1 MWGYTPY
8 PPTMSPSGLSIYLR
22 SSHLRYVYAYD
33 SHSRW
38 WRLRPSSDDEW
49 DAPLR
54 RHPDA
59 WGVDGWD
66 RRLGVGLAL
75 LRSRRECAG
84 DVYLLSPLPPNGGF
98 TFVCSLWVFIYASYP
113 RCLRCADCSSTSRST
128 SIPDG
133 STAVHSWEWYR
144 DSRGSLVGAF
154 LSDVLRIF
162 IMDIIIYLIIFGC
175 FGAYCWA
182 ISEWLHPNGCFTFVC
197 SLRLCVC
204 LCLILML
211 VISLLKRLMRI
222 IALDLDSLRKRSL
235 SIRSLM
241 RMIMSICKALLADA
255 YAPNGA
261 LFFYLLQPDGQTGP
275 LHPSGCFTFV
285 CYLII
290 IYALC
295 YRFVC

>member
-144 DSRGSLVGAF
+144 DSLCSLVGAF
-154 LSDVLRIF
+154 LSDVFYKYSYALSVESSYRLR
-162 IMDIIIYLIIFGC
+162 YRRTYSVYSR
-175 FGAYCWA
+175 AYWRSSSCNAGWH
-182 ISEWLHPNGCFTFVC
+182 LLPK
-197 SLRLCVC
+197 LRL
-204 LCLILML
+204 
-211 VISLLKRLMRI
+211 RLYGYSRI
-222 IALDLDSLRKRSL
+222 
-235 SIRSLM
+235 
-241 RMIMSICKALLADA
+241 MI
-255 YAPNGA
+255 APNGA
-261 LFFYLLQPDGQTGP
+261 FFFLLLQPDGRTDRTSAP
-275 LHPSGCFTFV
+275 
-285 CYLII
+285 
-290 IYALC
+290 
-295 YRFVC
+295 